1 MTEKHIVPI
10 NIPKGIPPK
19 KFNQWLGRIQTRV
32 SALSADDSRL
42 VEQMFLDAN
51 LRKEINK
58 GSISFNINQ
67 LLKEK
72 NHGIS
77 DESEDIIRQ
86 FMKFKSLKMLQSVV
100 IAELEHS
107 EISKEVRE
115 VRDNLINDTWENVG
129 DFWEK
134 KFNIIGTGT
143 HKVIRVSKGIE
154 AESGKFIRVEGV
166 FHDDNG
172 GRQVGSDK
180 VIYSAY
186 LADLVR

>member
-1 MTEKHIVPI
+1 MTDKHIVPI

-19 KFNQWLGRIQTRV
+19 KFNQWLGRIQKRV
-32 SALSADDSRL
+32 SALSANDSKL

-51 LRKEINK
+51 LRKEINN

-86 FMKFKSLKMLQSVV
+86 FMKFKSLKMLQAVV
-100 IAELEHS
+100 IAELESS
-107 EISKEVRE
+107 EIGKEVMM
-115 VRDNLINDTWENVG
+115 VRDTLNDTWKTVG

-134 KFNIIGTGT
+134 RFNLIGTGT

-154 AESGKFIRVEGV
+154 AESGKFIRIEGV
-166 FHDDNG
+166 FHDKNG
-172 GRQVGSDK
+172 RKVGKDK

-186 LADLVR
+186 LADLER